1 MSAGAAAATLTVY
14 DETAFGDRTNALT
27 LDFLNERITVRELI
41 RERVYEEVRQYNASA
56 PEYFRG
62 LVQPTDAE
70 ATLNGYKI
78 RERRKKIDWQAQF
91 DRAIQAFERNG
102 FFILV
107 DDKQVETLEEEIQIR
122 PGMQVSFVKL
132 VPLVGG

>member
-1 MSAGAAAATLTVY
+1 MAISLTIH
-14 DETAFGDRTNALT
+14 DETLFGAKDPALT
-27 LDFLNERITVRELI
+27 LDFLTETITVRELI
-41 RERVYEEVRQYNASA
+41 RERVYEEVRQYNATT

-70 ATLNGYKI
+70 VTLNGPRL
-78 RERRKKIDWQAQF
+78 REKRRVDWEKQF
-91 DRAIQAFERNG
+91 QRALEAFQRNG

-107 DDKQVETLEEEIQIR
+107 DDRQVESLEEKITLT
-122 PGMQVSFVKL
+122 PATQVSFVKL